1 MEVGLLRLEVRE
13 GLLTEV
19 RAGWGLCLDVGSG
32 SDAKAGRGLC
42 VTAARRPARLQ
53 RRERAKASQRCL
65 CKAHALSAL
74 ACGFPRGAFWSR
86 EEIPFYSVGR
96 KLMAFGSLKRQLGR
110 KY

>member
-53 RRERAKASQRCL
+53 RRERGESESEMSVQ
-65 CKAHALSAL
+65 SA
-74 ACGFPRGAFWSR
+74 C
-86 EEIPFYSVGR
+86 PFCSSVW
-96 KLMAFGSLKRQLGR
+96 LP
-110 KY
+110 